1 MFIGMPCWTRKC
13 RHGIQ
18 IMLETQTMSSNTPA
32 AALSRHRSTTF
43 RRSAFLLGL
52 AFVAANPVAADNAGS
67 QAAGDAGTFGNTAVA
82 AHWMLSG
89 NRLDHMVLEDR
100 INQRQVAVTALFAL
114 TLADGKQLGAGDFK
128 LLAAPKRMTLPVDSK
143 ASRLAERTPGQGI
156 EASFGDADG
165 RFRIDWQLVQREG
178 SSYLR
183 EIVTITALKQ
193 DESIASVALLQAEA
207 ADATVDGSTKG
218 SPVVIGPAVTKPDGV
233 TQASGGQTYLG
244 FENPLSD
251 SEVRGKRIAL
261 TMARNLP
268 LRQGQSITYSAV
280 AGAARDGQLRRDFA
294 AYIER
299 ERAHPYRPFL
309 HYNSWYDI
317 GYFTPYTEAQAL
329 DRINTFGTELSVK
342 RGVKLDSFLFD
353 DGWDDRSGSWHFSKD
368 FPRGFAPLRDAAAK
382 YDAAP
387 GMWLSPWGG
396 YGPPVKER
404 VARGRASG
412 YEIIDGGLAL
422 SGPKYYQRFH
432 DAVMDLVHND
442 GINQFKFDGTGNA
455 DKVFPG
461 SVFDSDF
468 AAAIKLIEDIR
479 EAKPDL
485 YINLTTG
492 TYASPFWLRY
502 ADSIWRGGEDD
513 WHAGVGTERERWIT
527 YRDQQTYENIVIQG
541 PLFPLNSLMLHG
553 IIYAQM
559 NKRLNIDP
567 GHDFA
572 NEVHTYFATGT
583 QLQEMY
589 ITPSLLSKQDWDTL
603 AEAAK
608 WSRANAEVLRDTH
621 WIGGDPGRLDVY
633 GWAAWSPK
641 KAVVTLR
648 NPDAH
653 AQTAV
658 LDLRRQLELPQD
670 AAHRF
675 RVHDVWK
682 SGGQLPQQ
690 VDADHPANI
699 VLAPF
704 EVLTLSLEPDT
715 KA

>member
-1 MFIGMPCWTRKC
+1 
-13 RHGIQ
+13 
-18 IMLETQTMSSNTPA
+18 MSPVRFHPTAVPGRG
-32 AALSRHRSTTF
+32 LR
-43 RRSAFLLGL
+43 RRSRSRLAAGLLCALLAQGGL
-52 AFVAANPVAADNAGS
+52 AAEQVAPGS
-67 QAAGDAGTFGNTAVA
+67 PSLAEQGGQASFGNAAIVA
-82 AHWMLSG
+82 RWRVADGHLSE
-89 NRLDHMVLEDR
+89 MSIADR
-100 INQRQVAVTALFAL
+100 QGGRSVAIEAPFAL
-114 TLADGKQLGAGDFK
+114 KLADGSSLGSAQWH
-128 LLAAPKRMTLPVDSK
+128 LLAPPTAKPLPVD
-143 ASRLAERTPGQGI
+143 AQAPRLAERLPGQVVA
-156 EASFGDADG
+156 ASFGDADG
-165 RFRIDWQLVQREG
+165 RFRVDWQLVQREG
-178 SSYLR
+178 SAYLR
-183 EIVTITALKQ
+183 ELVTITALKQ
-193 DESIASVALLQAEA
+193 DEAIESVSLLQADA
-207 ADATVDGSTKG
+207 ADAMVDGTTKG
-218 SPVVIGPAVTKPDGV
+218 APVVVGPGAGE
-233 TQASGGQTYLG
+233 QLYLG

-251 SEVRGKRIAL
+251 SEVRGKHVSL
-261 TMARNLP
+261 SMARSLP
-268 LRQGQSITYSAV
+268 LRKGQAIAYSAV
-280 AGAARDGQLRRDFA
+280 AGVAREGQLRRDFG
-294 AYIER
+294 AYVER

-368 FPRGFAPLRDAAAK
+368 FPRGFVPLREAAAK
-382 YDAAP
+382 YGAAP

-404 VARGRASG
+404 VARGKAGG

-432 DAVMDLVHND
+432 DAVMELVRDD

-461 SVFDSDF
+461 SMFDSDF
-468 AAAIKLIEDIR
+468 AAAIKLIEDLR

-541 PLFPLNSLMLHG
+541 PLFPINSLMLHG

-559 NKRLNIDP
+559 NKRLNTDP

-572 NEVHTYFATGT
+572 NEVHSYFATGT

-589 ITPSLLSKQDWDTL
+589 ITPSLLTTQDWDAL

-633 GWAAWSPK
+633 GWAAWSPD
-641 KAVVTLR
+641 KAIVTLR
-648 NPDAH
+648 NPDASPQ
-653 AQTAV
+653 AAV
-658 LDLRRQLELPQD
+658 IDLSRQLELPTG
-670 AAHRF
+670 AARRY
-675 RVHDVWK
+675 RVKDVWR
-682 SGGQLPQQ
+682 SGGRSVPAKL
-690 VDADHPANI
+690 DADHASSI

-704 EVLTLSLEPDT
+704 EVLTLELTPER
-715 KA
+715 

>member
-1 MFIGMPCWTRKC
+1 MFPMRFHPATPL
-13 RHGIQ
+13 RHGVSRRFRSP
-18 IMLETQTMSSNTPA
+18 LA
-32 AALSRHRSTTF
+32 AAVLC
-43 RRSAFLLGL
+43 ALLAQAGL
-52 AFVAANPVAADNAGS
+52 AADTAPVTPGAPALIEQAGRES
-67 QAAGDAGTFGNTAVA
+67 FGNAAIMARWRVVDGHLAEMSIAGREGGQTLAIKAPFALSLADGSTIGADQWHLLAPAVAQPLPVDAQASRLVERLSGRAVA
-82 AHWMLSG
+82 A
-89 NRLDHMVLEDR
+89 
-100 INQRQVAVTALFAL
+100 
-114 TLADGKQLGAGDFK
+114 
-128 LLAAPKRMTLPVDSK
+128 
-143 ASRLAERTPGQGI
+143 
-156 EASFGDADG
+156 SFSDADG
-165 RFRIDWQLVQREG
+165 RFRIDWQLLQRDG
-178 SSYLR
+178 SAYLR
-183 EIVTITALKQ
+183 EQVTITALKQ
-193 DESIASVALLQAEA
+193 DEPITSVSLLQAEA
-207 ADATVDGSTKG
+207 ADAMVDGSTKG
-218 SPVVIGPAVTKPDGV
+218 SPVVA
-233 TQASGGQTYLG
+233 GQGAGQMYLG

-251 SEVRGKRIAL
+251 SEVRGKHIAL
-261 TMARNLP
+261 TMARSLP
-268 LRQGQSITYSAV
+268 LRKGQSITYSAV
-280 AGAARDGQLRRDFA
+280 AGVVRDGQLRRDFA

-329 DRINTFGTELSVK
+329 DRIHAFGEELSVK

-368 FPRGFAPLRDAAAK
+368 FPRGFTPLRDAAAK

-404 VARGRASG
+404 VARGKASG

-432 DAVMDLVHND
+432 DAVMELVHSD

-468 AAAIKLIEDIR
+468 GAAIKLIEDIR

-513 WHAGVGTERERWIT
+513 WHAGIGTERERWIT

-559 NKRLNIDP
+559 NKRLNTDP

-572 NEVHTYFATGT
+572 NEVHSYFATGT

-589 ITPSLLSKQDWDTL
+589 ITPSLLSTQDWDTL
-603 AEAAK
+603 AEAAH
-608 WSRANAEVLRDTH
+608 WSRANAETLRDSH

-633 GWAAWSPK
+633 GWAAWSPQK
-641 KAVVTLR
+641 SIITLR

-653 AQTAV
+653 AQSAV
-658 LDLRRQLELPQD
+658 IDLQRQLELPAD
-670 AAHRF
+670 AARRF
-675 RVHDVWK
+675 RVSDVWK
-682 SGGQLPQQ
+682 NGGSQLPQQ
-690 VDADHPANI
+690 LDADHQGSI

-704 EVLTLSLEPDT
+704 EVLTLELSPI
-715 KA
+715 KS